1 MISGCLS
8 LANKNQTTQ
17 SAFLLHFFPP
27 QMEFYCVLPHS
38 SPGFQE
44 IWLQLCSLSEGPGN
58 HIPCSRPGSTLS
70 AGGLD
75 MQGGEG
81 REEALSLLVEV
92 TLSVEIKQSLEEAS

>member
-27 QMEFYCVLPHS
+27 PKEFYCLLPHS
-38 SPGFQE
+38 SPALQE
-44 IWLQLCSLSEGPGN
+44 VWLQLCSLPEGPGN
-58 HIPCSRPGSTLS
+58 HTPCSHPRTTLS
-70 AGGLD
+70 SGLD

-92 TLSVEIKQSLEEAS
+92 NLSVEIKQSLEEVS